1 MTGNVSYATADGT
14 IRPSSWRDMVEGEA
28 RPVVLHLKPALG
40 TRTITAVTFE
50 SDPQGGLTFADAAV
64 VDDVTATASMTA
76 TRAADYVVTA
86 TCTLSDGSVMKPR
99 VRQRVVCKG
108 HM

>member
-14 IRPSSWRDMVEGEA
+14 IRPSNWRDMVEGET
-28 RPVVLHLKPALG
+28 RPVALRLKPALG
-40 TRTITAVTFE
+40 GRTITAVIFE
-50 SDPQGGLTFADAAV
+50 SAPKGGLTFADAAV
-64 VDDVTATASMTA
+64 ADDVTATASMTA
-76 TRAADYVVTA
+76 ARAADYVVTA

-108 HM
+108 RM

>member
-14 IRPSSWRDMVEGEA
+14 IRPSIWRDMVEGEA
-28 RPVVLHLKPALG
+28 RRVMLNLKPALG
-40 TRTITAVTFE
+40 ERTITVVTFE

-64 VDDVTATASMTA
+64 ADDVTASASMTA
-76 TRAADYVVTA
+76 DRSADYVVTA
-86 TCTLSDGSVMKPR
+86 TCTLSDGSVMKSR

-108 HM
+108 RM